1 MKKALLIFSLIS
13 VATTWGDTPVK
24 DIKITGTNS
33 QIASG
38 SFAVKTGVT
47 VTYESG
53 STLDTT
59 AATVKVGTI
68 TGATNA
74 NVVVNANGTG
84 MFEVDD
90 TITAGTNQ
98 DVKIAPNGTGK
109 LDLRAAPLKA
119 GTATAGTAP
128 LKFTAGTNLTTPE
141 NGAMEFDGSNL
152 YITIGGVR
160 SALGLAGSGTADSLI
175 TFTDITTNNV
185 TSTKHGFAPKSPS
198 DATQFLNGAA
208 TPGYAAVKDSD
219 LATTDITTNNAST
232 SKHGLQAKGDNNTS
246 HFYRS
251 DNTQAAVT
259 DANLSVSDVTTNN
272 ATTSAHGFQ
281 KKLSGNSY
289 DYAGGDGNY
298 SIPSQIPLNTQNAA
312 YTFVLTDAGKTIFHD
327 EVTARVYTIPA
338 NASVAYPIGTAIT
351 IINNTSGG
359 SITLSITSDT
369 LRRGDGTAGTGSR
382 TISSDSVV
390 TIIKTKLTE
399 WMITGKFS

>member
-24 DIKITGTNS
+24 DIKLSGTNS

-38 SFAVKTGVT
+38 AFAVKSGVT

-53 STLDTT
+53 ATLDTT
-59 AATVKVGTI
+59 AGTLKVGTI

-74 NVVVNANGTG
+74 NVKVDANGTG
-84 MFEVDD
+84 KFEVDD

-109 LDLRAAPLKA
+109 LDITAAPLKA
-119 GTATAGTAP
+119 GTTAAGSAP
-128 LKFTAGTNLTTPE
+128 LKFTAGPVMTTPE
-141 NGAMEFDGSNL
+141 NGAMEFDGSSL
-152 YITIGGVR
+152 YITVGGVR
-160 SALGLAGSGTADSLI
+160 FALGLAGGSVADSSV

-219 LATTDITTNNAST
+219 LATTDITTNNVST
-232 SKHGLQAKGDNNTS
+232 SK
-246 HFYRS
+246 
-251 DNTQAAVT
+251 
-259 DANLSVSDVTTNN
+259 
-272 ATTSAHGFQ
+272 HGFQ

-327 EVTARVYTIPA
+327 EVTARTYTIPA
-338 NASVAYPIGTAIT
+338 NSSVAYPIGTAIT

-382 TISSDSVV
+382 TIGADAVV
-390 TIIKTKLTE
+390 TIIKTKSTE